1 MWILSNPIAHLSKP
15 SRRRWN
21 RLWSLPLAS
30 AIVLAT
36 GAIGSAAETII
47 LRYGVLGGSLPVT
60 DLTNWVDRGELS
72 DDLETYLLLSQQK
85 PDKIRRLLSQSVP
98 VSADWLDLS
107 LRTDPGR
114 TLLSAVGQVLQSP
127 QSRDSAESLKTALL
141 AAARDDGQLSLLEV
155 LQDYPARELHV
166 QVDRLNKLADTWQ
179 RLRGGAW
186 LDRVKP

>member
-1 MWILSNPIAHLSKP
+1 
-15 SRRRWN
+15 
-21 RLWSLPLAS
+21 
-30 AIVLAT
+30 VLAT
-36 GAIGSAAETII
+36 GAIGLAAETVV
-47 LRYGVLGGSLPVT
+47 LRYGVLGGALPIA

-85 PDKIRRLLSQSVP
+85 PDNIRRLLSQSVP

-114 TLLSAVGQVLQSP
+114 TLLSEVGQVLQSP
-127 QSRDSAESLKTALL
+127 QSRNSAESLKTALL

-166 QVDRLNKLADTWQ
+166 QVDRLNKLAETWQ
-179 RLRGGAW
+179 RLRGGEW